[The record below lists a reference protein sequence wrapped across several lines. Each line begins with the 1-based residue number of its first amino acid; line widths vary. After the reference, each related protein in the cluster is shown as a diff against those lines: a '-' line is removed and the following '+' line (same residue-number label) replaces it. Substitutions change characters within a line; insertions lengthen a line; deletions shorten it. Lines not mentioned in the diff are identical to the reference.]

1 VRLRACCCAVL
12 VLLLAGCGG
21 AGEEQQGTARLWVT
35 RDRGAKV
42 LLDVKVSAGQT
53 LMRAL
58 ASQADVK
65 TRYGGRY
72 LQAVNGI
79 EGSLDRRR
87 DWFWFVNGYEG
98 DRSAAEYRL
107 RDGDVGWWDYREWQ
121 REGEARVVVGAFP
134 EPFVHGYAGKTRP
147 AVVRYDTRSAQRAR
161 RLATRIGAGS
171 VEPLGTPVPAGANVL
186 EVRTGPARFRGELVG
201 ENAGDPVRFVATT
214 PSNRLLLGFPLA
226 HRYQVP

>member
-1 VRLRACCCAVL
+1 MRGLCAAL
-12 VLLLAGCGG
+12 VVVLLAGCGG
-21 AGEEQQGTARLWVT
+21 AGEEEGTARLWVT
-35 RDRGAKV
+35 RDRGAVV
-42 LLDVKVSAGQT
+42 LLTAEVPAGQT

-58 ASQADVK
+58 ASKVDVE

-72 LQAVNGI
+72 LQALNGL

-134 EPFVHGYAGKTRP
+134 EPFVHGYGGKTRP
-147 AVVRYDTRSAQRAR
+147 VAVRYSRDSVKRAR
-161 RLATRIGAGS
+161 RLATVVGASS
-171 VEPLGTPVPAGANVL
+171 VEPVGTPVPAGANLL
-186 EVRTGPARFRGELVG
+186 EVRSGPRRFTAELRG
-201 ENAGDPVRFVATT
+201 ENAGDPVRFVVSGATG
-214 PSNRLLLGFPLA
+214 SYA
-226 HRYQVP
+226 HRYRLP